1 MKKTMKLCA
10 GITFAGLLLSSGI
23 ARAEAEVVG
32 QDLHLMSN
40 QMFLEETLDDL
51 KLSDIIKNKI
61 PKKSNIVLRN
71 IELDETSDRKMVALV
86 EDQLIAQL
94 VNSGYRVLERDENVI
109 KRTLEERYS
118 GGKFSLFK
126 KDIKSSSGQSSEK
139 MTVKAKKNQ
148 TEIVVDQMTSTKG
161 DDYLVKTHLTGADYI
176 ISYRIQELGI
186 NYSDGDKNSVAR
198 SSIVRLHV
206 RAENTRSGAI
216 ALASN
221 IESKKTD
228 MLSHD
233 MVKTLKKYRYGQF
246 YNGYPLANEKENTTY
261 YYSNRRPFVELALMT
276 APAELDKEL
285 GPFSFRAIGIQAGK
299 DRISIETTNYSKD
312 EKFGTETQTL
322 ENKFTMLIFGREIS
336 SFDTQY
342 GEFDTIVQVGLGNG
356 NMNIKDGNKIE
367 SEEGLAFKGGIAL
380 ETDLMWDFSAKIGAE
395 AYVGDAGVLP
405 SAFASIKYTFN

>member
-1 MKKTMKLCA
+1 MKTIISA
-10 GITFAGLLLSSGI
+10 GIAALGLSLSVAGN
-23 ARAEAEVVG
+23 ATEVG
-32 QDLHLMSN
+32 QDLYLMSN
-40 QMFLEETLDDL
+40 QVFLEETVDELDIS
-51 KLSDIIKNKI
+51 KTIKNRI

-71 IELDETSDRKMVALV
+71 IELDETSDRKIIALV

-118 GGKFSLFK
+118 GAKFSLFK
-126 KDIKSSSGQSSEK
+126 KDIKSSDNQSSEK

-148 TEIVVDQMTSTKG
+148 TEITVDSLSTTNG

-206 RAENTRSGAI
+206 RAENARTGAI
-216 ALASN
+216 VIADN
-221 IESKKTD
+221 IDSKKTD
-228 MLSHD
+228 MLSRD

-246 YNGYPLANEKENTTY
+246 YNGYPLANEEENSNF
-261 YYSNRRPFVELALMT
+261 YYSNRRPFIELALMT
-276 APAELDKEL
+276 APAELDKDL
-285 GPFSFRAIGIQAGK
+285 GPFSFRAIGIKSGK
-299 DRISIETTNYSKD
+299 DRISIETTSYTKD
-312 EKFGTETQTL
+312 EKVGGVTEELT
-322 ENKFTMLIFGREIS
+322 NKFTMLIFGREFA
-336 SFDTQY
+336 SFDTEY
-342 GEFDTIVQVGLGNG
+342 GEFDAVFQVGLGNG

-367 SEEGLAFKGGIAL
+367 SNEGLAFKGGIAF

-395 AYVGDAGVLP
+395 AYTGESGILP
-405 SAFASIKYTFN
+405 SAYASIKYTFK